1 MSYFPFHRLADQDTD
16 CLLVPVEELP
26 ECPIERAE
34 QTAIK
39 QFISNNRERL
49 SERTSNTSN
58 PGVPYK
64 VEKTRKYGHV
74 TIVVRGIE

>member
-16 CLLVPVEELP
+16 CLLVTVEELP

-34 QTAIK
+34 QAAIK
-39 QFISNNRERL
+39 QFINN
-49 SERTSNTSN
+49 N
-58 PGVPYK
+58 PGIPYK

-74 TIVVRGIE
+74 TIVVKGTE